1 MSANHVIDRMNV
13 CFHQLEQGLIEID
26 AVLKSLTPLQANV
39 FQLPD
44 IEKGKEHDEV
54 TYISVI
60 PCSGEAA
67 FDAGL
72 QHFRRLFIHHHAQHI
87 SSKAAVRLPG
97 VLCYSATYSQ
107 MKSTSALISEVNQL
121 KKQLEKII
129 AVESGLPP
137 EQRFEF
143 VHAHLKGL
151 ITLSAYRSLTVLHN
165 PTTVRFGWA
174 NKSVIKNM
182 QRDEVIARLEKS
194 LTANR
199 SVPPYS
205 REQWAELVSQEL
217 EDVMRLPEGAK
228 LKIKRP
234 VKVQPIARV
243 WYQEEQK
250 QVQHP
255 CSMPLIS
262 LTDEFSETPVPLLGD
277 LGDYDADNIQV
288 KHRPRAKKLE
298 LLIPRLH
305 LYRELD

>member
-54 TYISVI
+54 THISVI

-107 MKSTSALISEVNQL
+107 VKSTSALISEVNQL

-137 EQRFEF
+137 SNALSSFTRT
-143 VHAHLKGL
+143 LK
-151 ITLSAYRSLTVLHN
+151 A
-165 PTTVRFGWA
+165 
-174 NKSVIKNM
+174 
-182 QRDEVIARLEKS
+182 
-194 LTANR
+194 
-199 SVPPYS
+199 
-205 REQWAELVSQEL
+205 
-217 EDVMRLPEGAK
+217 
-228 LKIKRP
+228 
-234 VKVQPIARV
+234 
-243 WYQEEQK
+243 
-250 QVQHP
+250 
-255 CSMPLIS
+255 
-262 LTDEFSETPVPLLGD
+262 
-277 LGDYDADNIQV
+277 
-288 KHRPRAKKLE
+288 
-298 LLIPRLH
+298 
-305 LYRELD
+305 

>member
-44 IEKGKEHDEV
+44 IEKGKEHDEL

-72 QHFRRLFIHHHAQHI
+72 QHFRRLFMHHHAQHI

-107 MKSTSALISEVNQL
+107 VKSTSALISEVNQL

>member
-54 TYISVI
+54 THISVI
-60 PCSGEAA
+60 PCSGETA

-107 MKSTSALISEVNQL
+107 VKSTSALISEVNQL
-121 KKQLEKII
+121 KIQLEKII

>member
-60 PCSGEAA
+60 PCSGETA

-107 MKSTSALISEVNQL
+107 VKSTSALISEVNQL

>member
-26 AVLKSLTPLQANV
+26 TVLKSLTPLQANV

-54 TYISVI
+54 THISVI

-243 WYQEEQK
+243 WYQEKQK

>member
-26 AVLKSLTPLQANV
+26 TVLKSLTPLQANV

-54 TYISVI
+54 THISVI

-107 MKSTSALISEVNQL
+107 VKSTSALISEVNQL

>member
-54 TYISVI
+54 THIRVI

-107 MKSTSALISEVNQL
+107 VKSTSALISEVNQL

-129 AVESGLPP
+129 AVESGPPP

-151 ITLSAYRSLTVLHN
+151 I
-165 PTTVRFGWA
+165 
-174 NKSVIKNM
+174 
-182 QRDEVIARLEKS
+182 
-194 LTANR
+194 
-199 SVPPYS
+199 
-205 REQWAELVSQEL
+205 
-217 EDVMRLPEGAK
+217 
-228 LKIKRP
+228 
-234 VKVQPIARV
+234 
-243 WYQEEQK
+243 
-250 QVQHP
+250 
-255 CSMPLIS
+255 
-262 LTDEFSETPVPLLGD
+262 
-277 LGDYDADNIQV
+277 
-288 KHRPRAKKLE
+288 
-298 LLIPRLH
+298 
-305 LYRELD
+305 

>member
-26 AVLKSLTPLQANV
+26 TVLKSLTPLQANV

-60 PCSGEAA
+60 PCSGETA

-107 MKSTSALISEVNQL
+107 VKSTSALISEVNQL

-277 LGDYDADNIQV
+277 LSDYDADNIQV

>member
-13 CFHQLEQGLIEID
+13 CFHQLEQGLMEID

-54 TYISVI
+54 THISVI
-60 PCSGEAA
+60 PCSGESA

-107 MKSTSALISEVNQL
+107 VKSTSALISEVNQL

-217 EDVMRLPEGAK
+217 EDVMRLPEGVK

-250 QVQHP
+250 QIQHP

-277 LGDYDADNIQV
+277 LNDYDADNIQV
-288 KHRPRAKKLE
+288 KHRPRAKRLE

-305 LYRELD
+305 LYRELE

>member
-26 AVLKSLTPLQANV
+26 TVLKSLTQLQANV

-107 MKSTSALISEVNQL
+107 VKSTSALISEVNQL

>member
-26 AVLKSLTPLQANV
+26 TVLKSLTPLQANV

-54 TYISVI
+54 THISVI

>member
-54 TYISVI
+54 THISVI

-107 MKSTSALISEVNQL
+107 VKSTSALISEVNQL

-277 LGDYDADNIQV
+277 LSDYDADNIQV

>member
-26 AVLKSLTPLQANV
+26 TVLKSLTPLQANV

-54 TYISVI
+54 THISVI

-107 MKSTSALISEVNQL
+107 VKSTSALISEVNQL

-277 LGDYDADNIQV
+277 LSDYDADNIQV

>member
-13 CFHQLEQGLIEID
+13 CFHQLEQGLMEID

-54 TYISVI
+54 THISVI
-60 PCSGEAA
+60 PCSGESA

-107 MKSTSALISEVNQL
+107 VKSTSALISEVNQL

-217 EDVMRLPEGAK
+217 EDVMRLPEGVK

-277 LGDYDADNIQV
+277 LNDYDADNIQV
-288 KHRPRAKKLE
+288 KHRPRAKRLE

-305 LYRELD
+305 LYRELE

>member
-26 AVLKSLTPLQANV
+26 TVLKSLTPLQANV

-60 PCSGEAA
+60 PCSGETA

-107 MKSTSALISEVNQL
+107 VKSTSALISEVNQL

>member
-26 AVLKSLTPLQANV
+26 TVLKSLTPLQANV

-107 MKSTSALISEVNQL
+107 VKSTSALISEINQL

>member
-13 CFHQLEQGLIEID
+13 CFHLLEQGLIEID

-44 IEKGKEHDEV
+44 IEKGKEHDEL

-107 MKSTSALISEVNQL
+107 VKSTSALISEVNQL

-234 VKVQPIARV
+234 VKVQPIARI

>member
-26 AVLKSLTPLQANV
+26 TVLKSLTPLQANV

-54 TYISVI
+54 THIRVI

-121 KKQLEKII
+121 KKLLEKII

>member
-54 TYISVI
+54 THISVI
-60 PCSGEAA
+60 PCSGETA

-107 MKSTSALISEVNQL
+107 VKSTSALISEVNQL

-288 KHRPRAKKLE
+288 KHRPRAKKRE

>member
-13 CFHQLEQGLIEID
+13 CFHQLEQGLMEID

-39 FQLPD
+39 FQLPN

-54 TYISVI
+54 THISVI
-60 PCSGEAA
+60 PCSGESA

-107 MKSTSALISEVNQL
+107 VKSTSALISEVNQL

-194 LTANR
+194 LTAYR

-217 EDVMRLPEGAK
+217 EDVMRLPEGVK

-250 QVQHP
+250 QIQHP

-288 KHRPRAKKLE
+288 KHRPRAKRLE

-305 LYRELD
+305 LYRELE

>member
-26 AVLKSLTPLQANV
+26 TVLKSLTPLQANV

-107 MKSTSALISEVNQL
+107 VKSTSALISEVNQL

-151 ITLSAYRSLTVLHN
+151 ITLSAYRSLTILHN

-205 REQWAELVSQEL
+205 REQWADLVSQEL

-277 LGDYDADNIQV
+277 LSDYDADNIQV

>member
-26 AVLKSLTPLQANV
+26 AVLKSLTPLKANV

-60 PCSGEAA
+60 PCSGETA

-107 MKSTSALISEVNQL
+107 VKSTSALISEVNQL

-234 VKVQPIARV
+234 VKVQPIARI

>member
-54 TYISVI
+54 THISVI

-277 LGDYDADNIQV
+277 LSDYDADNIQV

>member
-54 TYISVI
+54 THISVI
-60 PCSGEAA
+60 PCSGETA

-107 MKSTSALISEVNQL
+107 VKSTSALISEVNQL

-217 EDVMRLPEGAK
+217 ENVMRLPEGAK

>member
-26 AVLKSLTPLQANV
+26 TVLKSLTPLQANV

-107 MKSTSALISEVNQL
+107 VKSTSALISEVNQL

-277 LGDYDADNIQV
+277 LSDYDADNIQV

>member
-26 AVLKSLTPLQANV
+26 TVLKSLTPLQANV

-60 PCSGEAA
+60 PCSGETA

-107 MKSTSALISEVNQL
+107 VKSTSALISEVNQL

-262 LTDEFSETPVPLLGD
+262 LTDKFSETPVPLLGD

>member
-54 TYISVI
+54 THIRVI

-107 MKSTSALISEVNQL
+107 VKSTSALISEVNQL

-137 EQRFEF
+137 KQRFEF

-277 LGDYDADNIQV
+277 LSDYDADNIQV

>member
-54 TYISVI
+54 THISVI
-60 PCSGEAA
+60 PCSGETA

>member
-26 AVLKSLTPLQANV
+26 AVLKSLTPLQADV

-54 TYISVI
+54 THISVI

-107 MKSTSALISEVNQL
+107 VKSTSALISEVNQL

-205 REQWAELVSQEL
+205 REQWAELVGQEL

-234 VKVQPIARV
+234 VKVQPIARI

>member
-13 CFHQLEQGLIEID
+13 CFHQLEQGLMEID

-54 TYISVI
+54 THISVI
-60 PCSGEAA
+60 PCSGESA

-107 MKSTSALISEVNQL
+107 VKSTSALISEVNQL

-151 ITLSAYRSLTVLHN
+151 ITLSAYRSLAVLHN

-182 QRDEVIARLEKS
+182 QRHEVIAHLEKS

-217 EDVMRLPEGAK
+217 EDVMRLPEGVK

-288 KHRPRAKKLE
+288 KHRPRAKRLE

-305 LYRELD
+305 LYRELE

>member
-54 TYISVI
+54 THISVI

-107 MKSTSALISEVNQL
+107 VKSTSALISEVNQL

-234 VKVQPIARV
+234 VKVQPIARI

>member
-26 AVLKSLTPLQANV
+26 TVLKSLTPLQANV

-60 PCSGEAA
+60 PCSGETA

-107 MKSTSALISEVNQL
+107 VKSTSALISEVNQL

-250 QVQHP
+250 Q
-255 CSMPLIS
+255 
-262 LTDEFSETPVPLLGD
+262 
-277 LGDYDADNIQV
+277 
-288 KHRPRAKKLE
+288 
-298 LLIPRLH
+298 
-305 LYRELD
+305 

>member
-44 IEKGKEHDEV
+44 IEKGKEHDEL

-107 MKSTSALISEVNQL
+107 VKSTSALISEVNQL

>member
-13 CFHQLEQGLIEID
+13 CFHQLEQGLMEID

-54 TYISVI
+54 TRISVI
-60 PCSGEAA
+60 PCSGESA

-107 MKSTSALISEVNQL
+107 VKSTSALISEVNQL

-217 EDVMRLPEGAK
+217 EDVMRLPEGVK

-288 KHRPRAKKLE
+288 KHRPRAMRLE

-305 LYRELD
+305 LYRELE

>member
-1 MSANHVIDRMNV
+1 MSANHVIDRMNI
-13 CFHQLEQGLIEID
+13 CFRQLEQGLVEID

-39 FQLPD
+39 FLLPD
-44 IEKGKEHDEV
+44 IEKGKEHDDI
-54 TYISVI
+54 TKISVI

-67 FDAGL
+67 FEAGL

-87 SSKAAVRLPG
+87 SSKAAVRMPG
-97 VLCYSATYSQ
+97 VLCFSASYSQ
-107 MKSTSALISEVNQL
+107 VKSTSALIADVNQL

-143 VHAHLKGL
+143 VHTHLKGL
-151 ITLSAYRSLTVLHN
+151 LTLSAYRALTVLHN
-165 PTTVRFGWA
+165 PSTVRFGWA
-174 NKSVIKNM
+174 NKSVINNM
-182 QRDEVIARLEKS
+182 SREEMINRLEKS
-194 LTANR
+194 LSANR

-205 REQWAELVSQEL
+205 REQWAAMVAKEL
-217 EDVMRLPEGAK
+217 DDIIRLPENVK

-255 CSMPLIS
+255 CSMPLIA
-262 LTDEFSETPVPLLGD
+262 LTDEFSETPIPVLGD
-277 LGDYDADNIQV
+277 LNDYDADNINV

-305 LYRELD
+305 LYRELE

>member
-26 AVLKSLTPLQANV
+26 TVLKSLTPLQANV

-107 MKSTSALISEVNQL
+107 VKSTSALISEVNQL

-277 LGDYDADNIQV
+277 LGDYDAGNIQV

-298 LLIPRLH
+298 LVIPRLH

>member
-26 AVLKSLTPLQANV
+26 TVLKSLTPLQANV

-44 IEKGKEHDEV
+44 IEKGKEHDEL

-107 MKSTSALISEVNQL
+107 VKSTSALISEVNQL

-143 VHAHLKGL
+143 VHVHLKGL

-182 QRDEVIARLEKS
+182 QRDEVITRLEKS

>member
-54 TYISVI
+54 THISVI
-60 PCSGEAA
+60 PCSGETA

-107 MKSTSALISEVNQL
+107 VKSTSALISEVNQL

-217 EDVMRLPEGAK
+217 EDVMRLPDGAK

>member
-1 MSANHVIDRMNV
+1 MSANHIIDRMNV
-13 CFHQLEQGLIEID
+13 CFHQLEQGLMEID

-54 TYISVI
+54 THISVI
-60 PCSGEAA
+60 PCSGESA

-107 MKSTSALISEVNQL
+107 VKSTSALISEVNQL

-165 PTTVRFGWA
+165 PATVRFGWA

-217 EDVMRLPEGAK
+217 EDVMRLPEGVK

-277 LGDYDADNIQV
+277 LNDYDADNIQV
-288 KHRPRAKKLE
+288 KHRPRAKRLE

-305 LYRELD
+305 LYRELE